1 MSERLTQYFE
11 VGNYTEKQN
20 IIDVSD
26 KLPLF
31 ENGVIMGKA
40 IDKLAEFE
48 DFMEEQDFE
57 SLQLLKATLKMK
69 TQSIKGFEKLCQEN
83 QALKD
88 RWDKLKE
95 WAKNSTEVLLY
106 SIDDKPAKLGNK
118 KYNYFER
125 KQVLNKIQELEQE
138 KL

>member
-1 MSERLTQYFE
+1 MSKRLTQYFE

-31 ENGVIMGKA
+31 ENGVIMGKE

-48 DFMEEQDFE
+48 DFMEENDFE
-57 SLQLLKATLKMK
+57 SLEILKATLKMK
-69 TQSIKGFEKLCQEN
+69 TQSIKGFEKLHQEN

-88 RWDKLKE
+88 RWQKLKE
-95 WAKNSTEVLLY
+95 Y
-106 SIDDKPAKLGNK
+106 IDGFKE
-118 KYNYFER
+118 YNVEQANMSWLITNR
-125 KQVLNKIQELEQE
+125 MQELEDRQ
-138 KL
+138 